1 MIEWLY
7 ALVMFLVPVSGALA
21 IIAAFAYTI
30 YFCWRSISEFR
41 QRHSGR

>member
-1 MIEWLY
+1 MVEWLY
-7 ALVMFLVPVSGALA
+7 ALVMFLVPVSGALV

-30 YFCWRSISEFR
+30 YLCWRDFSEFR

>member
-1 MIEWLY
+1 MAEWLY
-7 ALVMFLVPVSGALA
+7 TLEMFLESAVLGLV

-30 YFCWRSISEFR
+30 YLCWRNISEFR

>member
-1 MIEWLY
+1 MIGWLY
-7 ALVMFLVPVSGALA
+7 ALLMFLVPVSGALA

-30 YFCWRSISEFR
+30 YFGWRSFSEFR